1 MIAIREYSGRGF
13 IEREDLCDG
22 CWVDARSVSNMDLV
36 RLEKEFGISQELLTD
51 LMDADE
57 QSRIEQEDEYTAFI
71 VRVPVYD
78 ISLEIIY
85 YTVPLGIIL
94 FPNKIITVCQS
105 SSAAI
110 DDMVNNRFRGFQM
123 KKQSAFVLH
132 VLGRAAAAYL
142 KALKELNRNA
152 NNTELELRKSVQ
164 NRELIQLLSIQ
175 KSLVFFTTSLQA
187 NSLVL
192 EKMKKSPFLRLQEEE
207 QDLLDDVITDN
218 MQATEMANIY
228 SSILTGTMDAFAS
241 VISNNMNIVMK
252 RLAMIN
258 IVLMIPT
265 LIYSF
270 YGMNID
276 LPLQHHPLS
285 LIFILGLSLVIS
297 TLGVVLL
304 NANSSAAKRV
314 SYHGEKKCR

>member
-1 MIAIREYSGRGF
+1 MIVVREYSGRGF
-13 IEREDLCDG
+13 VEREDVCDG
-22 CWVDARSVSNMDLV
+22 CWVDARTVNNTDLV

-78 ISLEIIY
+78 LSMEIVY
-85 YTVPLGIIL
+85 YTVPLGIVL
-94 FPNKIITVCQS
+94 FPDKIITVCQS
-105 SSAAI
+105 SSTAI

-132 VLGRAAAAYL
+132 VLGRAASAYL

-175 KSLVFFTTSLQA
+175 KSLVYFTTSLKA
-187 NSLVL
+187 NALVL
-192 EKMKKSPFLRLQEEE
+192 EKMQKSPFLRLKEEE

-218 MQATEMANIY
+218 IQATEMANIY

-252 RLAMIN
+252 RLAIIN

-270 YGMNID
+270 YGMNVD
-276 LPLQHHPLS
+276 LPFQRHPLALLFILPLS
-285 LIFILGLSLVIS
+285 LAISAVGVLILNS
-297 TLGVVLL
+297 
-304 NANSSAAKRV
+304 NSSAAKR
-314 SYHGEKKCR
+314 GGPARRI

>member
-1 MIAIREYSGRGF
+1 MIVVREYSARGF
-13 IEREDLCDG
+13 VERDDVCDG
-22 CWVDARSVSNMDLV
+22 CWVDARTVSNTDLV
-36 RLEKEFGISQELLTD
+36 RLEREFGISQELLAD

-78 ISLEIIY
+78 GSLEIIY
-85 YTVPLGIIL
+85 YTVPLGIVL
-94 FPNKIITVCQS
+94 FPDKIITVCQS

-110 DDMVNNRFRGFQM
+110 DDIVTNRFRGFEM
-123 KKQSAFVLH
+123 KKQKAFVLH

-175 KSLVFFTTSLQA
+175 KSLVFFTTSLKA

-192 EKMKKSPFLRLQEEE
+192 EKMQKAPFLHLKEEE
-207 QDLLDDVITDN
+207 QDLLEDVITDN
-218 MQATEMANIY
+218 VQATEMANIY

-252 RLAMIN
+252 RLAIIN

-270 YGMNID
+270 YGMNVE
-276 LPLQHHPLS
+276 LPLQHYPFAPLV
-285 LIFILGLSLVIS
+285 IAGVSLVVS
-297 TLGVVLL
+297 ALGVVIL
-304 NANSSAAKRV
+304 NSNSASAKRV
-314 SYHGEKKCR
+314 KSRRL